1 MMMGSS
7 SRLTWEPKSSK
18 LRKIALSRR
27 RLTFNPRPQTYHLR
41 ECVNLCLIVMAD
53 VVDDDAAD
61 KLNDIYGPE
70 VSAALDDDLHHLDV
84 HTAAAVGN

>member
-1 MMMGSS
+1 MRRQS
-7 SRLTWEPKSSK
+7 WEPKSSK
-18 LRKIALSRR
+18 LRKIALSASVK
-27 RLTFNPRPQTYHLR
+27 PRVASYR